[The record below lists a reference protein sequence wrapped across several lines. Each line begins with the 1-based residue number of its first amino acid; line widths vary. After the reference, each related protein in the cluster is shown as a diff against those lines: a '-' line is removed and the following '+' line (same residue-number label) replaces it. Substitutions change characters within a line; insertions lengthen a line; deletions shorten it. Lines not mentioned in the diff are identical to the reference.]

1 MITMIYTQ
9 APKKLAL
16 ISDLTGYGRC
26 SMTVAL
32 PVISA
37 LQVQACPVPTA
48 IFSNHTAFPTWHT
61 DDYTAHMQDYLH
73 GWEQLGLTFD
83 GIYSSFLGSVTQTDI
98 VSDFI
103 RYQKKHTSDI
113 RIIIDPV
120 MGDHG
125 KAYAT
130 ITPALC
136 QALRTLISMA
146 DLITPN
152 LTEACLL
159 TDSDYTMYAHAP
171 ESAPL
176 FNDLI
181 QKLASYGPKQIVITG
196 IPVKNRLRNL
206 IYDHGHISYYETPIQ
221 GEGRPGTGD
230 IFASIIASC
239 AVRSYPFPDAV
250 KLAADFIGICT
261 NASHEAG
268 IPVTE
273 GVCFEYFLSEL
284 HLDLSHGAAQLIE

>member
-1 MITMIYTQ
+1 MKHIQ
-9 APKKLAL
+9 APKKLAV

-48 IFSNHTAFPTWHT
+48 IFSNHTAFPTWYT
-61 DDYTAHMQDYLH
+61 DDYTSHIPDYLH

-83 GIYSSFLGSVTQTDI
+83 GIYSSFLGSVTQADI
-98 VSDFI
+98 VADFI
-103 RYQKKHTSDI
+103 RRQKEHSGNV
-113 RIIIDPV
+113 RIIVDPV

-130 ITPALC
+130 ITPDLC
-136 QALRTLISMA
+136 HALRTLVSMA

-159 TDSDYTMYAHAP
+159 TNSDYALYQDAAKDSVRMD
-171 ESAPL
+171 E
-176 FNDLI
+176 LI
-181 QKLASYGPKQIVITG
+181 HKLAALGPKQIVITG
-196 IPVKNRLRNL
+196 IPVQNRLRNL
-206 IYDHGHISYYETPIQ
+206 IYDHGCISAYETPVK

-230 IFASIIASC
+230 LFASIIASC
-239 AVRSYPFPDAV
+239 AVRAYPFADAV

-284 HLDLSHGAAQLIE
+284 HLDFSHGADQLIE